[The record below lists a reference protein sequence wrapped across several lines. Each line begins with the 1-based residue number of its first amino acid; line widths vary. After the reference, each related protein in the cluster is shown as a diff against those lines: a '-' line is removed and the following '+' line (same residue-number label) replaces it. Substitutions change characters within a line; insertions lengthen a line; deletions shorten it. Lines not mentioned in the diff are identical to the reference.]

1 MTNPIDDIDSKIREI
16 LVWNTIQYTGK
27 SLTNDRALKAIK
39 NLLLEAQLQL
49 LRDIKNSEGY
59 GKMPIGMRDLL
70 SDFSQTINELKQK
83 GE

>member
-1 MTNPIDDIDSKIREI
+1 MKTYRGMLSDAEH
-16 LVWNTIQYTGK
+16 
-27 SLTNDRALKAIK
+27 LKAFQKVEALIEQQK
-39 NLLLEAQLQL
+39 LEAQLQL